1 MGIKAANSGEL
12 DVVCLAAATVP
23 GMVRALVEFRLT
35 EWGLMALAGDV
46 HLIAGELVANAIQS
60 TPDREIRVR
69 FVREARAVVL
79 QVWDASDAMPVARP
93 VAEMTLD
100 DIVPDPC
107 ALDAGH
113 DDGTG
118 GWGLPIV
125 QALASRCGVERTSP
139 GKWVWAEVAF

>member
-12 DVVCLAAATVP
+12 DVVCLAASTVP
-23 GMVRALVEFRLT
+23 GMVRALIEFRLT
-35 EWGLMALAGDV
+35 EWGLAGLAGDV

-69 FVREARAVVL
+69 FTREARAVRL
-79 QVWDASDAMPVARP
+79 GVWDSSAAMPVAKP
-93 VAEMTLD
+93 VVELTLD
-100 DIVPDPC
+100 DIVPDAC

-125 QALASRCGVERTSP
+125 QALATRCGVERTRP
-139 GKWVWAEVAF
+139 GKWVWAEVGF